1 MEFVE
6 PTEDQGI
13 SNLTYIFYIF
23 FTRSLNTLL
32 LNDALCGSQPQAQK
46 FLLTI

>member
-13 SNLTYIFYIF
+13 SNLTYILIF
-23 FTRSLNTLL
+23 FTRSLDTLL